1 MTRWDKYLIVL
12 VLIISIS
19 SMVYIK
25 NIAAS
30 QNDKY
35 IAVEVNGSEYKKVT
49 FSEDDKS
56 RYLDIK
62 TKYGYN
68 KLEIENGKV
77 RVIDASCPDKLDVK
91 QGFIKDVGEVIV
103 CLPNRMVVEIKGEK
117 NPEKNIDAESY

>member
-1 MTRWDKYLIVL
+1 MTKWDKYLIF
-12 VLIISIS
+12 LISVISIS

-30 QNDKY
+30 QGDKY
-35 IAVEVNGSEYKKVT
+35 ITVEVNGSEYKKVT
-49 FSEDDKS
+49 FSDDDKPK
-56 RYLDIK
+56 YLDIK

-117 NPEKNIDAESY
+117 IPEKNIDAGSY